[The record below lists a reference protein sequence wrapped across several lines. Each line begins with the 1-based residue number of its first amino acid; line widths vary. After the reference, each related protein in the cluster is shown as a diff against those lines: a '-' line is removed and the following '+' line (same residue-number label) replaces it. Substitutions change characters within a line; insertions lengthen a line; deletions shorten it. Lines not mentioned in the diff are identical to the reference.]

1 MRSIHC
7 MVSLVLRAIAV
18 ISAIVKIAVVLLAA
32 LVGFVTVAAGL
43 LTYRKREEWT
53 KPAYR
58 WARDVARR
66 RRAMPQSKAA
76 LSREALAHGIT
87 ILSLG
92 GINCYL
98 LEADD
103 GFVLI
108 DTGLPS
114 KRANLERRLEGAGCR
129 PGNLKLIVLTHGD
142 LDHAGNA
149 AHLRGTYGTK
159 IVMHAGDAGMVERG
173 DMTWNRKA
181 KPDRRT
187 LTSHAILLASRLWL
201 LFFKQGEFEVFTPDM
216 YVGDDSELA
225 RYGLVGRVLSLPGHS
240 KGSIGVLTSQGD
252 LFCGDLLQNFGRPAA
267 PFVDDLADQEASIG
281 KLRALPLT
289 TVYPGHGKPFA
300 ADRVLRSRPPG
311 GTRC

>member
-1 MRSIHC
+1 MKLLKRIDR
-7 MVSLVLRAIAV
+7 MVRALDTAIAV
-18 ISAIVKIAVVLLAA
+18 AKFLVVVFAGLAAVAALLAY
-32 LVGFVTVAAGL
+32 LQ
-43 LTYRKREEWT
+43 RERRT
-53 KPAYR
+53 KPACR
-58 WARDVARR
+58 WARERARR
-66 RRAMPQSKAA
+66 WRATPQGKAA
-76 LSREALAHGIT
+76 HSREALARGVT
-87 ILSLG
+87 MLGLG

-98 LEADD
+98 LKAGD

-114 KRANLERRLEGAGCR
+114 KRANLEKRLEGAGCR

-149 AHLRGTYGTK
+149 AHLRHSYGTK
-159 IVMHAGDAGMVERG
+159 IVMHVGDAGMVERG

-187 LTSHAILLASRLWL
+187 LTSHAILLASRFWL

-216 YVGDDSELA
+216 YVADGYELA
-225 RYGLVGRVLSLPGHS
+225 RYDLAAQVLSLPGHS

-252 LFCGDLLQNFGRPAA
+252 LFCGDLLQNFGRPGA
-267 PFVDDLADQEASIG
+267 PFVDDLADQDTSIE
-281 KLRALPLT
+281 KLRALAVT

-300 ADRVLRSRPPG
+300 ADRVLRSWPPG
-311 GTRC
+311 GRT

>member
-1 MRSIHC
+1 MKLMKRIDR
-7 MVSLVLRAIAV
+7 MVRALDEAIAV
-18 ISAIVKIAVVLLAA
+18 AKLVVVVLAA
-32 LVGFVTVAAGL
+32 LAGLAAVAAL
-43 LTYRKREEWT
+43 LAYLQRE
-53 KPAYR
+53 R
-58 WARDVARR
+58 WAKPTFRRARDRARR
-66 RRAMPQSKAA
+66 WRGTQGKAA
-76 LSREALAHGIT
+76 HSREALARGVT
-87 ILSLG
+87 ILGLG

-98 LEADD
+98 LKAGD

-108 DTGLPS
+108 DTRLPS
-114 KRANLERRLEGAGCR
+114 KRANLEKRLEGAGCR

-149 AHLRGTYGTK
+149 AHLRRSYGTK

-201 LFFKQGEFEVFTPDM
+201 LFFKQGEFEVFTPDI
-216 YVGDDSELA
+216 YVADDDELA
-225 RYGLVGRVLSLPGHS
+225 RYGLAAQVLSLPGHS

-252 LFCGDLLQNFGRPAA
+252 LFCGDLLQNFGRPGA
-267 PFVDDLADQEASIG
+267 PFIDDLADQETSIE
-281 KLRALPLT
+281 KLRALAVT
-289 TVYPGHGKPFA
+289 TIYPGHGKPFA

-311 GTRC
+311 GRT